1 MDREDVY
8 AALVELVDDADD
20 RVDGRRLPLDDT
32 PLAEYGLDSLARIR
46 LAGLVEDRFAIVI
59 TDSDAHAATSMRQLV
74 DLIVRK
80 VATR

>member
-20 RVDGRRLPLDDT
+20 RVDGRRMRLDDT
-32 PLAEYGLDSLARIR
+32 PFTEYGLDSLARIR
-46 LAGLVEDRFAIVI
+46 LAALVEDRFAIVI
-59 TDSDAHAATSMRQLV
+59 TDSDAHAATSMQRLV